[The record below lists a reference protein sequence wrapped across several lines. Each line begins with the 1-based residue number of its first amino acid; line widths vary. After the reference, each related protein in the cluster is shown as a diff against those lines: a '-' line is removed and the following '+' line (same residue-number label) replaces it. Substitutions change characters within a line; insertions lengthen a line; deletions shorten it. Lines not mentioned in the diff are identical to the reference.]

1 MSAYIDN
8 VIEEAFTNGK
18 KSVRDRYYEVI
29 SAKPVDTHCIQR
41 NYIMLSNVV
50 DDVINT
56 NSVCEKTLDI

>member
-56 NSVCEKTLDI
+56 NRVCEKTLDI